1 MRPRHVH
8 PAVFLFLILPFGAMS
23 GYLTVSLAW
32 VLTKAGVPLGGIAAL
47 IALSFLPH
55 TWKFLWAP
63 IVDTTLTRKR
73 WYMIA
78 SVVSAA
84 GIFTMGAL
92 PATTKSLGLLSGVV
106 LVSNIA
112 VTFLGMSV
120 DSLMAY
126 GTAENEKGR
135 AGGWFQA
142 GNLGGGG
149 LGGGAGLWMA
159 QHLLPHAWISSAVL
173 AAACLLCALALP
185 FAFEPAPIHRGVG
198 VVKTL
203 IEVVRDVWSVV
214 RVRRGFLALL
224 ICFLPIG
231 TGAASQ
237 LWSGVAGDWHASA
250 NTVALV
256 TGLFSGVLSMVGC
269 LMGGWICDRMNR
281 QASYALYGLLQAG
294 CAVAMALAPRTEST
308 YVVYTSLYA
317 VISGLTYAGFTAVTL
332 EAIGTGA
339 AATKYNVYASLSNQP
354 IAYMTLVDG
363 QAHKRWGPG
372 GMLITEAVVCAAAVG
387 AFSIVAAAMGLRRA
401 AANAIATTGVA
412 TADPPA

>member
-8 PAVFLFLILPFGAMS
+8 PSVFLFLILPFGAMS

-63 IVDTTLTRKR
+63 IVDLTLTRKR

-84 GIFTMGAL
+84 GMLTMGAL
-92 PATTKSLGLLSGVV
+92 PATVKSLALLSAVV

-142 GNLGGGG
+142 GNLGGAG
-149 LGGGAGLWMA
+149 LGGGAGLWMT
-159 QHLLPHAWISSAVL
+159 QHLSYPWLSGAIL

-185 FAFEPAPIHRGVG
+185 FVYEPPPIHRERSPLRAIGEVG
-198 VVKTL
+198 
-203 IEVVRDVWSVV
+203 RDVWSVV
-214 RVRRGFLALL
+214 RHKAGFLALL

-237 LWSGVAGDWHASA
+237 LWSGVAGDWHATA
-250 NTVALV
+250 DTVALV
-256 TGLFSGVLSMVGC
+256 TGTVSGVLSMVGC
-269 LMGGWICDRMNR
+269 LMGGWISDRMNR
-281 QASYALYGLLQAG
+281 KWSYAVYGLLQAG
-294 CAVAMALAPRTEST
+294 CAVAMGLAPRTQMT
-308 YVVYTSLYA
+308 YIVYTSIYA
-317 VISGLTYAGFTAVTL
+317 VISGMTYAGFTAVTL

-354 IAYMTLVDG
+354 IAYMTTVDAWG
-363 QAHKRWGPG
+363 HKRWGPS
-372 GMLITEAVVCAAAVG
+372 GMLNLEAICCLAGISVYAL
-387 AFSIVAAAMGLRRA
+387 VAAAMGRRRSAPGGLA
-401 AANAIATTGVA
+401 AMASP
-412 TADPPA
+412 ADPPA